1 MRKKIVCLALFFLF
15 VYAALSLPAKSWA
28 GIVIVFKGSTL
39 VEDTMAGL
47 ITIPSMEIQ
56 VASWGVAYSSD
67 DLLVYEPS
75 MRTCSLY
82 EDALVLTLPDPDG
95 TITLVDGR
103 KGTLREILEDELF
116 VIIDTDVGIGT
127 VDVMDH
133 FSATDF
139 LVPQGGNGG
148 GNGGG
153 GDTTPPN
160 TTITGG
166 PSGTISENDIIFTY
180 TGSDNKTP
188 TSNLVYSY
196 RLDVYDASWSTYTS
210 STSKSYSDLPNG
222 SYTVQVRARDQ
233 AGKIDPTPASLS
245 FTVNYTSPDSDS
257 DGLPDDIENVYC
269 TDSNVPDT
277 DNDSISDG
285 VEDANHNGVVDTGET
300 NPCNADTDGD
310 GMPDG
315 WEVDNSL
322 DPLVEDDASE
332 DSDGDGYN
340 NLAEYQKNTDPNN
353 ADSHPV
359 EAMPWIPLLLG
370 D

>member
-1 MRKKIVCLALFFLF
+1 MRKRIICLALFFIF
-15 VYAALSLPAKSWA
+15 AYAPLLGPAKSWA

-56 VASWGVAYSSD
+56 VASWGVAYSGD

-75 MRTCSLY
+75 MGTCSLY

-95 TITLVDGR
+95 TITLVDGTT
-103 KGTLREILEDELF
+103 GTLREILEDELF

-133 FSATDF
+133 FSATVP
-139 LVPQGGNGG
+139 LVPQG

-160 TTITGG
+160 TTITSG
-166 PSGTISENDIIFTY
+166 PSGTISDNDVIFTY
-180 TGSDNKTP
+180 TGLDNR
-188 TSNLVYSY
+188 TSTGNLVYSY

-210 STSKSYSDLPNG
+210 STSKSYNDLPNG
-222 SYTVQVRARDQ
+222 SYTFQVRARDE
-233 AGKIDPTPASLS
+233 AGKVDSSPASRS
-245 FTVNYTSPDSDS
+245 FTVNYTFLDSDG
-257 DGLPDDIENVYC
+257 DGLPDDIEDVYC
-269 TDSNVPDT
+269 TDFNNPDT
-277 DNDSISDG
+277 DNDSIYDG
-285 VEDANHNGVVDTGET
+285 VEDANHNGIVDAGET
-300 NPCNADTDGD
+300 DPCNADTDGD
-310 GMPDG
+310 GIPDG

-322 DPLVEDDASE
+322 DPLVNEDASI

-340 NLAEYQKNTDPNN
+340 NLEEYLKNTDPN
-353 ADSHPV
+353 DPYSRPV
-359 EAMPWIPLLLG
+359 RAMPWLPLLL
-370 D
+370 DE